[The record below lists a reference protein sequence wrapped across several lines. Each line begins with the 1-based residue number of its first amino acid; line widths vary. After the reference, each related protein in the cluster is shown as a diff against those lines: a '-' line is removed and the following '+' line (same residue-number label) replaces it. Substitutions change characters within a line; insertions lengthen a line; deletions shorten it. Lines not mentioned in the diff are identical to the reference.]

1 MLLKEMFSPVGAP
14 KDEQADVDWLG
25 DLKFYMDNDND
36 MLNKHFFPAVK
47 RHKKH
52 QGHPAAYK
60 IYIRPIESCLE
71 SYCDKYEIED
81 HEEKFPKEK
90 LIELAKKIA
99 EQQEKFLERG
109 DYDK

>member
-1 MLLKEMFSPVGAP
+1 
-14 KDEQADVDWLG
+14 
-25 DLKFYMDNDND
+25 MDNDND

-47 RHKKH
+47 RHKEH
-52 QGHPAAYK
+52 RGNPNAYK
-60 IYIRPIESCLE
+60 IYVRTLEGCLE
-71 SYCDKYEIED
+71 SYCEKYEIED
-81 HEEKFPKEK
+81 QEEKFPKEK